1 MSQHVTCDAST
12 FRAGQLLLVHDD
24 VEAELIEP
32 GKSIQRITVIDKQ
45 PLRGT
50 TIDRK
55 TAVCLLS
62 EVSGIFIYIYVYIYA
77 VID

>member
-1 MSQHVTCDAST
+1 MSQHVICDAST
-12 FRAGQLLLVHDD
+12 FRAGQLLHDD
-24 VEAELIEP
+24 VEAELIEL